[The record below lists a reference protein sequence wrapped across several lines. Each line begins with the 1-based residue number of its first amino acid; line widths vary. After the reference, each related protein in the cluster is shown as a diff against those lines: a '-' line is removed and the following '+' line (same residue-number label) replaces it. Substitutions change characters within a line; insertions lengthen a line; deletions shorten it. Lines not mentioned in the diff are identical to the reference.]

1 MNRSFFAFPGP
12 RAVRWAVWAGFLAA
26 LGACAWLAWL
36 LGLVASFPL
45 RVSGLAAVAALTG
58 GTLAWL
64 GQGLVSRRR
73 LAGSRAAYQ
82 QTLQALRESEER
94 FRITALKTGELIYD
108 YDVRSG
114 RIVWTGA
121 IEQLTGF
128 TEAEFQDVG
137 IAAWEQLLH
146 PDDRPAVVQALE
158 RARAAASTFDVQYR
172 IRRKNGAYSHV
183 EDHGVFLA
191 DAQGRT
197 ARMLGTMMDV
207 TERLRHDEE
216 RVRLERQVLQAQ
228 KLESLGVL
236 AGGIAHDFNN
246 LLTAILGNA
255 DLARQEIPAHLP
267 AHERVAAIEE
277 ASRCAA
283 ELCRQMLDYSGQGGR
298 AVEDLSLPSLIE
310 ETAHLLHVSIAGKAR
325 LQLSLRREVPRVR
338 GDAAQLRQVIMNLIT
353 NAADS
358 VRDGEGLITL
368 ATGVQTCDRAYLDA
382 LNIGR
387 EAAAGLFV
395 FVEVTDNGCGMDAA
409 TLARIFDPFFTTKGS
424 GRGLGL
430 ATVLGIVRGH
440 RGGLKVYSEPGRGS
454 LFKILLPALA
464 ETTPPADGPSKP
476 SGEPW
481 RGAGQLLVVDDEEL
495 VRKVSR
501 AMLGEI
507 GFTVLTAAGG
517 REALEVFRQHG
528 DTLRGVI
535 LDLTMPGL
543 SSADTFREL
552 HRLRPDVRVI
562 LSSGY
567 PEQDVRQRFPF
578 AGQVA
583 GFIQKPFVLRNLGE
597 SLRAALGE

>member
-1 MNRSFFAFPGP
+1 MNRSFPFPGP
-12 RAVRWAVWAGFLAA
+12 RAARRAALAGVPLA
-26 LGACAWLAWL
+26 LGACVWLAWL
-36 LGLVASFPL
+36 LGALEPLPL
-45 RVSGLAAVAALTG
+45 RVSGLVAAAVLTG

-64 GQGLVSRRR
+64 GYSLVSRRR
-73 LAGSRAAYQ
+73 LADSRAAYQ
-82 QTLQALRESEER
+82 RTLQALRESEER

-108 YDVRSG
+108 YNVRSG

-121 IEQLTGF
+121 IERLTGF
-128 TEAEFQDVG
+128 TEAEFQEIG

-146 PDDRPAVVQALE
+146 PDDRPAVMQALE
-158 RARAAASTFDVQYR
+158 RARTAASTFDVRYR
-172 IRRKNGAYSHV
+172 FRRKNGAYTHV

-191 DAQGRT
+191 DAQGT
-197 ARMLGTMMDV
+197 TCRMLGTMMDI
-207 TERLRHDEE
+207 TERVRQDEE

-267 AHERVAAIEE
+267 AHERVTAIEE

-283 ELCRQMLDYSGQGGR
+283 ELCRQLLDYSGQGR
-298 AVEDLSLPSLIE
+298 RVIENLSLPRLIE
-310 ETAHLLHVSIAGKAR
+310 ETAHLLNVSIAGKAR
-325 LQLSLRREVPRVR
+325 LQLNLRRDVPQVR

-353 NAADS
+353 NAAES
-358 VRDGEGLITL
+358 VREGEGLITL

-382 LNIGR
+382 LSIGR
-387 EAAAGLFV
+387 EAAEGPFV

-409 TLARIFDPFFTTKGS
+409 TMARIFDPFFTTKGS

-440 RGGLKVYSEPGRGS
+440 RGGLKVYSEPGRGC

-464 ETTPPADGPSKP
+464 DPTPPAAGPVWPARDS
-476 SGEPW
+476 W

-517 REALEVFRQHG
+517 HEALEVVRQHG

-552 HRLRPDVRVI
+552 QRLHPEVRVI